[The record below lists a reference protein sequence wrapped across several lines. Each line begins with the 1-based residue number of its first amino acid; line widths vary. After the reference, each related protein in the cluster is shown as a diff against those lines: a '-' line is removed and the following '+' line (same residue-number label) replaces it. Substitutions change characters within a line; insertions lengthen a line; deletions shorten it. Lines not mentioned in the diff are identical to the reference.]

1 MANPYTL
8 ILFALSALALT
19 ACASTTPA
27 PNPGQVTDSQTT
39 LAYIAAGQNSL
50 SARYAP
56 VIIPKSP
63 HHTYNRI
70 GTAAARYDQQGKEEI
85 FIDTNIPT
93 YYFQQRGFRINH
105 STYTNLIYRVHF
117 EKVPNLHLTTGKNG
131 GLFII
136 ITLNEVR
143 QPILI
148 TTVHTCGCYLAF
160 IPTNFMP
167 ESAFPESWNREEQQ
181 VFGITLPGVV
191 RYPLPFSDQYRLLIT
206 VKNAT
211 HRVSGVSVLNMRK
224 LDDNYEVM
232 PGKIEPMAQL
242 KRLPLNDGSTSF
254 YHDTGSS
261 KGYVKNSF
269 KPFEFLLMSW
279 WVFDA
284 HVGVDKEYGPR
295 DDTGTVFYTSLRPWK
310 RSASDMWDFA
320 EFLRFWGWHLE

>member
-1 MANPYTL
+1 V
-8 ILFALSALALT
+8 LALT
-19 ACASTTPA
+19 ACAAISPA
-27 PNPGQVTDSQTT
+27 PGPGQVTGPRDA
-39 LAYIAAGQNSL
+39 LAYVVAGQNSL

-56 VIIPKSP
+56 VIIPESP
-63 HHTYNRI
+63 HHLYNRI
-70 GTAAARYDQQGKEEI
+70 GTAAARYDQRGKEEI

-93 YYFQQRGFRINH
+93 YYFQQRDFRINH

-232 PGKIEPMAQL
+232 PGKIEHMAQL
-242 KRLPLNDGSTSF
+242 KRLPLNGDSTSF
-254 YHDTGSS
+254 YHDTGAS

-269 KPFEFLLMSW
+269 KPYEFLFMSW